1 MKIHFSIL
9 ILIILVSLRY
19 NSVIVSN
26 KVHYG
31 EEYKSPILPWLIVF
45 GYISIL
51 AGLRTNINDTSVY
64 RQSFEALSGTWEEIR
79 EILVGAGKDKGFNI
93 LGNLFKMFISD
104 DYHIWFLFFAVVE
117 SGVFIYIFRR
127 YAYSFA
133 IAMFFFFASTLY
145 YNYFSMMRQWFAV
158 AIVFGGMEFI
168 RKNKMVPYII
178 LCCLAAQIH
187 SSAYIMIPLYFIIK
201 GKAWSTKQNL
211 IVIAFSMALFFLNP
225 LLNTLESVLQGT
237 TYDYVITAMQTD
249 TGSSVVR
256 VFIAAVP
263 VILAFVGRNWIED
276 DTMNICVNASIIN
289 FMLNT
294 LATFTSGLYVIRLS
308 NYISLYN
315 VLLYP
320 YLLERIFT
328 IRSKKFIKT
337 VFYILYFLF
346 YIYQMHHQ
354 ESFGYASDIIGKF

>member
-9 ILIILVSLRY
+9 ILIVLVSLRY
-19 NSVIVSN
+19 NSLIVSN
-26 KVHYG
+26 KAQYG

-45 GYISIL
+45 AYITIL
-51 AGLRTNINDTSVY
+51 AGLRTSMNDTYVY
-64 RQSFEALSGTWEEIR
+64 RESFKALSGTWEEIR
-79 EILVGAGKDKGFNI
+79 EILVGTGKDKGFNI
-93 LGNLFKMFISD
+93 LGNLFKMFVSD
-104 DYHIWFLFFAVVE
+104 DYHMWFLFFAVIE
-117 SGVFIYIFRR
+117 STVFVYIFRR
-127 YAYSFA
+127 YAYSYA

-158 AIVFGGMEFI
+158 ALVFGGMEFI
-168 RKNKMVPYII
+168 RKKRMVPYII

-201 GKAWSTKQNL
+201 GKAWSAKQNL
-211 IVIAFSMALFFLNP
+211 ILILFSFALFFLNP
-225 LLNTLESVLQGT
+225 LLDTLENVLQGT
-237 TYDYVITAMQTD
+237 TYDYVITAMQTN
-249 TGSSVVR
+249 TGSSVLR

-276 DTMNICVNASIIN
+276 ETMNICVNASIIN

-294 LATFTSGLYVIRLS
+294 LATFTSGLYVIRLA
-308 NYISLYN
+308 NYTSLYN

-320 YLLERIFT
+320 YLMETIFT
-328 IRSKKFIKT
+328 DRSKKFIKT

-346 YIYQMHHQ
+346 YVYQMIHQ
-354 ESFGYASDIIGKF
+354 GSFGYESDIIGKF